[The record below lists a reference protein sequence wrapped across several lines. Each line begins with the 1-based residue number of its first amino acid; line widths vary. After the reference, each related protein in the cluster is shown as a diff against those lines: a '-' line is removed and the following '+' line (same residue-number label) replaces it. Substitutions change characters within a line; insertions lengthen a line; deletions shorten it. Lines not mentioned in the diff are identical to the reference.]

1 MKIGQIINILNTY
14 HKLQTRISEDEI
26 HYKDYTVFDYDPE
39 KARIYKIRL
48 EQDKQA
54 LGRFLDTEV

>member
-1 MKIGQIINILNTY
+1 MKVAQIIGILNTY
-14 HKLQTRISEDEI
+14 HKLQTRILEDETY
-26 HYKDYTVFDYDPE
+26 YKDYTVFDYDPE
-39 KARIYKIRL
+39 KANIYKIRL